1 MRLRSDQAGFSLTE
15 LIIVM
20 VIMGILLA
28 VVGLNFNQWTTKS
41 QIERNI
47 RELHADLN
55 TARMNSIYQKK
66 EHRLVI
72 NSAATGYVLKRYS
85 SENENKTSGG
95 TELFSKSAPYQY
107 AKASGATIVDRKFD
121 FDVRGFTSDL
131 DTIKINRTG
140 SGAAFDCVVVS
151 ATRTNLGQM
160 TGGSCVQK

>member
-1 MRLRSDQAGFSLTE
+1 MG
-15 LIIVM
+15 
-20 VIMGILLA
+20 IMGILLA

-66 EHRLVI
+66 RHSLVI
-72 NSAATGYVLKRYS
+72 NATATGYAFKRYS
-85 SENENKTSGG
+85 SDNESRTTGG
-95 TELFSKSAPYQY
+95 TELFKKSSPYQY
-107 AKASGATIVDRKFD
+107 AKAGGSSIADRIFE
-121 FDVRGFTSDL
+121 FDVRGFTSDI
-131 DTIKINRTG
+131 DIIKINRTG